1 MGLSQIVGQVTGKLL
16 AILIS
21 DDYLQPFLILLI
33 SIIYNAKIFNFFEKT
48 AKCAIKTIIFD
59 INSGVL
65 AQPFKM
71 AFSITMLFL
80 IVGAVLYLIYNEL
93 RGIEMCYPTRWVL
106 GFVWCYK
113 NNRKGLTPTNG
124 INPDFNLSQGSVIGH
139 Q

>member
-16 AILIS
+16 AILIP

-48 AKCAIKTIIFD
+48 AQCAIKTITFD

-71 AFSITMLFL
+71 AFSIAMFFDIWGGLVLDIQRVARHRNVLPNSLVIYPIVSRAGAAMLPAGCPSAESVSF
-80 IVGAVLYLIYNEL
+80 VRHQL
-93 RGIEMCYPTRWVL
+93 RYAA
-106 GFVWCYK
+106 K
-113 NNRKGLTPTNG
+113 
-124 INPDFNLSQGSVIGH
+124 
-139 Q
+139 

>member
-33 SIIYNAKIFNFFEKT
+33 SIIYNAKRFNFFEET
-48 AKCAIKTIIFD
+48 AKCAIKAITFD

-71 AFSITMLFL
+71 AFSISRF
-80 IVGAVLYLIYNEL
+80 
-93 RGIEMCYPTRWVL
+93 
-106 GFVWCYK
+106 F
-113 NNRKGLTPTNG
+113 
-124 INPDFNLSQGSVIGH
+124 
-139 Q
+139 

>member
-33 SIIYNAKIFNFFEKT
+33 SIIYNAKIFNFFEET
-48 AKCAIKTIIFD
+48 AKCAIKTITFD

-71 AFSITMLFL
+71 AFSFAMFFL
-80 IVGAVLYLIYNEL
+80 TVGV
-93 RGIEMCYPTRWVL
+93 V
-106 GFVWCYK
+106 
-113 NNRKGLTPTNG
+113 
-124 INPDFNLSQGSVIGH
+124 
-139 Q
+139 